1 MLLAWLFD
9 TLATLQ
15 LSDVADVPKLTPV
28 AVQPLFVVAVT
39 FDGHVI
45 IGATLSVTVTVCEQV
60 AVWPE
65 PSVTVQITVVTPNG

>member
-15 LSDVADVPKLTPV
+15 LSEVVGVPKLTPV

-39 FDGHVI
+39 FAGHVI
-45 IGATLSVTVTVCEQV
+45 IGATLSVTVTVCEHV
-60 AVWPE
+60 AVLPE

>member
-1 MLLAWLFD
+1 MPLAWLFA
-9 TLATLQ
+9 TFATLQ
-15 LSDVADVPKLTPV
+15 LSEVIGVPKLTPV
-28 AVQPLFVVAVT
+28 AIQPLFVVAVT

-45 IGATLSVTVTVCEQV
+45 TGATLSVTVTVCEQV

>member
-1 MLLAWLFD
+1 MLLAWLFV

-15 LSDVADVPKLTPV
+15 LSDGADVPKLTPV

-39 FDGHVI
+39 FAGHVI
-45 IGATLSVTVTVCEQV
+45 TGATLSVTVTVWLHV
-60 AVWPE
+60 AVLPD